1 MEIWDGYNKDRTLAG
16 IDLIREEEFTSDS
29 FPKGLYHLVA
39 DVIVLHTDGSFLVMQ
54 RDLKKEG
61 HPGEWE
67 IGAGGS
73 VLKGETAYDG
83 AVRELYEETGI
94 VTDKL
99 IPLDIITTLHNN
111 GVGVHYYIYLCI
123 TDMDKDKVK
132 LQEGETID
140 HKWLSSKEI
149 LCGDFIPQR
158 RINII
163 QMLDDSKC
171 IITERLLLRP
181 LCADDL
187 DTVHQYASD
196 AEITRFMMNLPND
209 KIEESKGFI
218 DEAIKEWNKSK
229 PSYYEY
235 AVVFDGYQIGGVCLY
250 LTDDRKQGELGW
262 ILNPGYH
269 GKGYAKEAASAVIH
283 FAERLGLEAVFA
295 RCDIRN
301 TPSEMLMRSLG
312 MILESDDGTRCYEK
326 KNETAGELKYS
337 LVLI

>member
-1 MEIWDGYNKDRTLAG
+1 MEIWDGYYKDRTLAG
-16 IDLIREEEFTSDS
+16 VDLIREEEFTSDS

-39 DVIVLHTDGSFLVMQ
+39 DVIVRHIDGTFLVMQ
-54 RDLKKEG
+54 RALKKEG

-73 VLKGETAYDG
+73 VLKGESAYDG
-83 AVRELYEETGI
+83 AVRELYEETG
-94 VTDKL
+94 VVADKL
-99 IPLDIITTLHNN
+99 IPLDIITTLHSN
-111 GVGVHYYIYLCI
+111 GVGVHYYMYLCI
-123 TDMDKDKVK
+123 TDMHKDAVR

-140 HKWLSSKEI
+140 HRWLSSKEI

-158 RINII
+158 RINVV
-163 QMLDDSKC
+163 QMLYDSKL

-181 LCADDL
+181 LCIEDL
-187 DTVHQYASD
+187 ETVHLYASD
-196 AEITRFMMNLPND
+196 REITRYMMNLPND
-209 KIEESKGFI
+209 TIEESQRFI
-218 DEAIKEWNKSK
+218 EDAVNEWSK
-229 PSYYEY
+229 NTPEYYEF
-235 AVVFDGYQIGGVCLY
+235 AVVLDGYQIGGVCLY
-250 LTDDRKQGELGW
+250 LTEDRKQGELGW
-262 ILNPGYH
+262 ILNPEYH

-312 MILESDDGTRCYEK
+312 MILESDDGTRFYEK